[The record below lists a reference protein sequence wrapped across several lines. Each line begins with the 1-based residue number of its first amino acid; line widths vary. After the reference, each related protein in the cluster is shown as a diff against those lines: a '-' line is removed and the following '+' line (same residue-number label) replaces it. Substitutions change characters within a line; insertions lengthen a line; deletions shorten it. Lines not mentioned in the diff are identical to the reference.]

1 MKLKIKSELDY
12 FLPDCTDVLL
22 QVEAA
27 MIPEQ
32 TVLRAHIDLPQ
43 TQHFARVP
51 GHDSIGDRIWLR
63 HQGQL
68 TVRYEAEVEIER
80 LSGDI
85 ASLSAVPPHLLPG
98 ETIQYLLPSRFC
110 PSDRFQSLAN
120 ADFGTLEGG
129 ARIAAISD
137 WIYSHIT
144 YAAGSSNAE
153 TGAMQTYVD
162 RKGVCRDFAH
172 LMITLARASTI
183 PARFVSV
190 YGVGVTPQDFHA
202 VAEVFL
208 DGTWYMVDA
217 TGMSSSDGMAKIG
230 VGRDAA
236 DVSFLTS
243 YARAEMNS
251 QTVEVE
257 PA

>member
-1 MKLKIKSELDY
+1 M
-12 FLPDCTDVLL
+12 
-22 QVEAA
+22 
-27 MIPEQ
+27 
-32 TVLRAHIDLPQ
+32 
-43 TQHFARVP
+43 
-51 GHDSIGDRIWLR
+51 
-63 HQGQL
+63 
-68 TVRYEAEVEIER
+68 
-80 LSGDI
+80 
-85 ASLSAVPPHLLPG
+85 LPG
-98 ETIQYLLPSRFC
+98 ETIQYLMPSRFC
-110 PSDRFQSLAN
+110 PSDRFQSLAE
-120 ADFGTLEGG
+120 AEFGSFEGG

-137 WIYSHIT
+137 WIHSHIT
-144 YAAGSSNAE
+144 YASGSSDAE
-153 TGAMQTYVD
+153 TSAMETYID

-202 VAEVFL
+202 IAEVFL

-217 TGMSSSDGMAKIG
+217 TGMSSSDRMAKIG

-243 YARAEMNS
+243 YARAEMTS